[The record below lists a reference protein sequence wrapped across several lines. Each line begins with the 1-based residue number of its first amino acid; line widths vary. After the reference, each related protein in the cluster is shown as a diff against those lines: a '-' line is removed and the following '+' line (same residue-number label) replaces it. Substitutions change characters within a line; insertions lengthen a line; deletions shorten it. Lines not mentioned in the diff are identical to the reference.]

1 MAKFHAS
8 GEDRLMEAYRMSMP
22 THLVDLE
29 KQHRALEAELAEAIA
44 HPSTDDFTIAALKR
58 RKLQLKDT
66 IARLQHDA
74 HESVH

>member
-1 MAKFHAS
+1 
-8 GEDRLMEAYRMSMP
+8 MEAYRMSMP

-66 IARLQHDA
+66 IARLQHEA
-74 HESVH
+74 CESVH